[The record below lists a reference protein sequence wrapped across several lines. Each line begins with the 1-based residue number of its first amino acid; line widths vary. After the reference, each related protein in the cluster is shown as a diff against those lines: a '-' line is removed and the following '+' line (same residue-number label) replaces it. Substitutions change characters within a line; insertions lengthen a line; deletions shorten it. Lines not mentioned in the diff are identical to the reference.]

1 MEKSYGLVLPFEKH
15 QPRIHRSARIMP
27 SAVVVGEV
35 EIGREVGIW
44 FGAIIRGDVYP
55 IRIGARTNIQ
65 DGTVIHVTDGK
76 FATEIGED
84 VTVGHRA
91 MLHGCTIGHGCLVGM
106 DSTVLDGAI
115 LEDRVF
121 LAAGSLVTPGTVLR
135 SGTLCMGRPA
145 KPVREL
151 KEEHKDWMSYSTT
164 HYIELLR
171 RYEPVGCLPEE
182 HPNIE
187 FSG

>member
-1 MEKSYGLVLPFEKH
+1 MDNSYGTVLRFERH
-15 QPRIHRSARIMP
+15 LPRIHRTARLMP
-27 SAVVVGEV
+27 TSVVIGDV

-44 FGAIIRGDVYP
+44 FNSVIRGDVFP
-55 IRIGARTNIQ
+55 IRIGAHTNIQ

-76 FATEIGED
+76 FATELGED

-106 DSTVLDGAI
+106 DSTVLDGAV

-121 LAAGSLVTPGTVLR
+121 LGAGSLVTPGTVLP

-145 KPVREL
+145 RPVRDVDDEL
-151 KEEHKDWMSYSTT
+151 ARWMKYSTS
-164 HYIELLR
+164 HYIELMR
-171 RYEPVGCLPEE
+171 RYGPLGTLPDE
-182 HPNIE
+182 HPNAEII
-187 FSG
+187 G